1 LGIRDRKKE
10 IICDKWGERGMI
22 ESPSNRSMSNTRCL
36 KPGVILKERYKIE
49 EVIGAGGFG
58 ITYRA
63 WDPLLQS
70 YVAIKEYYP
79 SGIATRSADSSK
91 VCVPVGQEQRE
102 YHRGRIR
109 FLKEAQDVARFQSEP
124 NIVSIY
130 DYLEEND
137 TAYMVMEYLHGC
149 TLKQYIREHG
159 GRLDTDHILHI
170 CLSVLDAL
178 AVVHKAGMIHRDIS
192 PENIFICEDLTVK
205 LIDFG
210 AAKQVYLDGEQT
222 MSVVLKPGYAPPEQY
237 AKKDKQGPW
246 TDIYALG
253 ATLYFAATGE
263 KPEES
268 FGRVLEDTIK
278 PVCEVNPEIPRA
290 MSQVIMR
297 AMSVKI
303 EDRYQTVEAMREALL
318 AGEGQNAQME
328 PYVIPASRISKR
340 DLPKKR
346 GFLIGVAFCI
356 VIMLVVTGI
365 WMAGRVAKKAGTAT
379 ATEMNAAS
387 TEAQTATMADAQTST
402 DAEQAAT
409 EAEKT
414 TQADNPMV
422 MHVPTKEELAEQEK
436 SDAILNITSSETER
450 VSIDAFEYMKD
461 GNQGYRM
468 ESADGLAAVAYEGD
482 CVKLCLKYYDS
493 ILGDTPQVTDDLIYS
508 YTFERYDSDYGIYRA
523 IYDADDTSG
532 YWDYATLYPPE
543 FHFADDSFTL
553 YIPLTSGL
561 EDGRY
566 KLYFSYEDPATQKS
580 VFQATIEFYLNR
592 SAM

>member
-1 LGIRDRKKE
+1 
-10 IICDKWGERGMI
+10 MI

-268 FGRVLEDTIK
+268 FGRVLGDTIK

-303 EDRYQTVEAMREALL
+303 EDRYQTVETMREALL

-340 DLPKKR
+340 DLPKKQS
-346 GFLIGVAFCI
+346 FLIGVAFCI

-387 TEAQTATMADAQTST
+387 TEAQTATMADAQTAT
-402 DAEQAAT
+402 DAEQVAK

-493 ILGDTPQVTDDLIYS
+493 ILEDTPQVTDDLIYS

-532 YWDYATLYPPE
+532 YWDYANLYPPE

-566 KLYFSYEDPATQKS
+566 KLYFSYEDPDTQKS

>member
-1 LGIRDRKKE
+1 
-10 IICDKWGERGMI
+10 MI

-387 TEAQTATMADAQTST
+387 TEAQTATMADAQTAT

-422 MHVPTKEELAEQEK
+422 IHVPTKEELAEQEK

>member
-1 LGIRDRKKE
+1 
-10 IICDKWGERGMI
+10 MI

-356 VIMLVVTGI
+356 VIMLVATGI

-387 TEAQTATMADAQTST
+387 TEAQTATMADAQTAT

>member
-1 LGIRDRKKE
+1 
-10 IICDKWGERGMI
+10 MI

-205 LIDFG
+205 LIYFG

-387 TEAQTATMADAQTST
+387 TEAQTATMADAQTAT

>member
-1 LGIRDRKKE
+1 
-10 IICDKWGERGMI
+10 MI

-387 TEAQTATMADAQTST
+387 TEAQTATMADAQTAT

-409 EAEKT
+409 EADKT

-422 MHVPTKEELAEQEK
+422 MHGPTKEELAEQEK

>member
-1 LGIRDRKKE
+1 
-10 IICDKWGERGMI
+10 MI

-63 WDPLLQS
+63 WDPLLQL

-102 YHRGRIR
+102 YHRGKIR

-387 TEAQTATMADAQTST
+387 TEAQTATMADAQTAT

>member
-1 LGIRDRKKE
+1 
-10 IICDKWGERGMI
+10 MI

-387 TEAQTATMADAQTST
+387 TEAQTATMADAQTAT

-580 VFQATIEFYLNR
+580 VFRATIEFYLNR

>member
-1 LGIRDRKKE
+1 
-10 IICDKWGERGMI
+10 MI

-222 MSVVLKPGYAPPEQY
+222 MLVVLKPGYAPPEQY

-493 ILGDTPQVTDDLIYS
+493 ILGDTPQVTDDLTYS

>member
-1 LGIRDRKKE
+1 
-10 IICDKWGERGMI
+10 MI

-290 MSQVIMR
+290 MSQVSMR

-346 GFLIGVAFCI
+346 GFLIGLAFCI

-387 TEAQTATMADAQTST
+387 TEAQTATMADAQTAT

>member
-1 LGIRDRKKE
+1 
-10 IICDKWGERGMI
+10 MI

-79 SGIATRSADSSK
+79 SGLATRSADSSK
-91 VCVPVGQEQRE
+91 VCVPVGREQRE

-109 FLKEAQDVARFQSEP
+109 FLKEAQDLARFQSEP

-137 TAYMVMEYLHGC
+137 TAYMVMEYLYGC

-159 GRLDTDHILHI
+159 GRLSTDYILHI

-178 AVVHKAGMIHRDIS
+178 AVVHASDMIHRDIS
-192 PENIFICEDLTVK
+192 PENIFICEDMTVK

-268 FGRVLEDTIK
+268 FGRALEDTIK
-278 PVCEVNPEIPRA
+278 PVCVVNPEIP
-290 MSQVIMR
+290 MYLSKVIMQ

-303 EDRYQTVEAMREALL
+303 ENRYPTVEAMREALL
-318 AGEGQNAQME
+318 DGANQGEVRSI
-328 PYVIPASRISKR
+328 YTIPKSSIPKR
-340 DLPKKR
+340 YLQTGKKLR
-346 GFLIGVAFCI
+346 GIVLILILLILGG
-356 VIMLVVTGI
+356 TI
-365 WMAGRVAKKAGTAT
+365 WMLRLKMHQPENVAVTPT
-379 ATEMNAAS
+379 DAS
-387 TEAQTATMADAQTST
+387 TEEKTATQTDAQIST
-402 DAEQAAT
+402 LPEPVSEAEQ
-409 EAEKT
+409 T
-414 TQADNPMV
+414 TGNSDNSMV
-422 MHVPTKEELAEQEK
+422 MHVPTKEELEEQQK
-436 SDAILNITSSETER
+436 LDAILNVTSSETER
-450 VSIDAFEYMKD
+450 VSIDAFEYMED
-461 GNQGYRM
+461 GNLGGVMDSSQMATDPY
-468 ESADGLAAVAYEGD
+468 YGD
-482 CVKLCLKYYDS
+482 CAKLRLKYYDS
-493 ILGDTPQVTDDLIYS
+493 LLANPPQMSETFTNS
-508 YTFERYDSDYGIYRA
+508 FTFEKYDSETGIYKP
-523 IYDADDTSG
+523 IYGLAGMEST
-532 YWDYATLYPPE
+532 WDYATWFTPQ
-543 FHFADDSFTL
+543 FHFDKDAFTL
-553 YIPLTSGL
+553 YIPLASDL
-561 EDGRY
+561 EDGKY
-566 KLYFSYEDPATQKS
+566 KLYFSYEDPDTYEAL
-580 VFQATIEFYLNR
+580 FQVTIEFWLNR
-592 SAM
+592 GIS

>member
-1 LGIRDRKKE
+1 
-10 IICDKWGERGMI
+10 MI

-387 TEAQTATMADAQTST
+387 TEAQTATMADAQTAT

-553 YIPLTSGL
+553 YIPLISGL

>member
-1 LGIRDRKKE
+1 
-10 IICDKWGERGMI
+10 MI

-130 DYLEEND
+130 DYLEELEEND

-387 TEAQTATMADAQTST
+387 TEAQTATMADAQTAT

>member
-1 LGIRDRKKE
+1 
-10 IICDKWGERGMI
+10 MI

-365 WMAGRVAKKAGTAT
+365 WMAGRVAKKTGTAT

-436 SDAILNITSSETER
+436 SDAILNIMSSETER

-493 ILGDTPQVTDDLIYS
+493 ILGDTPQVTDDLTYS

>member
-1 LGIRDRKKE
+1 
-10 IICDKWGERGMI
+10 MI

-387 TEAQTATMADAQTST
+387 TEAQTATMADAQTAT

-450 VSIDAFEYMKD
+450 VSIDAFVYMKD

>member
-1 LGIRDRKKE
+1 
-10 IICDKWGERGMI
+10 MI

-210 AAKQVYLDGEQT
+210 AAKQVYLEGEQT

-387 TEAQTATMADAQTST
+387 TEAQTATMADAQTAT

>member
-1 LGIRDRKKE
+1 
-10 IICDKWGERGMI
+10 MI

-36 KPGVILKERYKIE
+36 KPGVILKERYIIE

-328 PYVIPASRISKR
+328 PHVIPASRISKR

-387 TEAQTATMADAQTST
+387 TEAQTATMADAQTAT

>member
-1 LGIRDRKKE
+1 
-10 IICDKWGERGMI
+10 MI

-303 EDRYQTVEAMREALL
+303 EDRYQTVGAMREALL

-387 TEAQTATMADAQTST
+387 TEAQTATMADAQTAT

>member
-1 LGIRDRKKE
+1 
-10 IICDKWGERGMI
+10 MI

-379 ATEMNAAS
+379 ATEMNVAS
-387 TEAQTATMADAQTST
+387 TEAQTATMADAQTAT

>member
-1 LGIRDRKKE
+1 
-10 IICDKWGERGMI
+10 MI

-365 WMAGRVAKKAGTAT
+365 WMAGRVAKKTGTAT

>member
-1 LGIRDRKKE
+1 
-10 IICDKWGERGMI
+10 MI

-102 YHRGRIR
+102 YHRGKIR

-365 WMAGRVAKKAGTAT
+365 WLAGRVAKKAGTAT

-387 TEAQTATMADAQTST
+387 TEAQTATMADAQTAT

-580 VFQATIEFYLNR
+580 VFQATNEFYLNR

>member
-1 LGIRDRKKE
+1 
-10 IICDKWGERGMI
+10 MI

-346 GFLIGVAFCI
+346 GFLIGAAFCI

-387 TEAQTATMADAQTST
+387 TEAQTATMADAQTAT

>member
-1 LGIRDRKKE
+1 
-10 IICDKWGERGMI
+10 MI
-22 ESPSNRSMSNTRCL
+22 ESPSNRGMSNTRCL

>member
-1 LGIRDRKKE
+1 
-10 IICDKWGERGMI
+10 MI

-210 AAKQVYLDGEQT
+210 AAKQVYLDGDQT

-387 TEAQTATMADAQTST
+387 TEAQTATMADAQTAT

-592 SAM
+592 SAR

>member
-1 LGIRDRKKE
+1 
-10 IICDKWGERGMI
+10 MI

-91 VCVPVGQEQRE
+91 VCVPVGLEQRE

-365 WMAGRVAKKAGTAT
+365 WMAGRAAKKAGTAT

-566 KLYFSYEDPATQKS
+566 KLYFSYEDPDTQKS

>member
-1 LGIRDRKKE
+1 
-10 IICDKWGERGMI
+10 MI

-297 AMSVKI
+297 AMSGKI

-387 TEAQTATMADAQTST
+387 TEAQTATMADAQTAT

>member
-1 LGIRDRKKE
+1 
-10 IICDKWGERGMI
+10 MI

-303 EDRYQTVEAMREALL
+303 EDRYQTVEAMREELL

-387 TEAQTATMADAQTST
+387 TEAQTATMADAQTAT

-580 VFQATIEFYLNR
+580 VFQATIEFYLTR

>member
-1 LGIRDRKKE
+1 
-10 IICDKWGERGMI
+10 MI

-102 YHRGRIR
+102 YHRGKIR
-109 FLKEAQDVARFQSEP
+109 FLKEAQYVARFQSEP

-387 TEAQTATMADAQTST
+387 TETQTATMADAQTAT

>member
-1 LGIRDRKKE
+1 
-10 IICDKWGERGMI
+10 MI

-63 WDPLLQS
+63 WDPLLQA

-79 SGIATRSADSSK
+79 SGIATRSVDSSK
-91 VCVPVGQEQRE
+91 VCVPVGNEKKE
-102 YHRGRIR
+102 YHRGLVR
-109 FLKEAQDVARFQSEP
+109 FLKEAQDVARFQAEP

-149 TLKQYIREHG
+149 TLKRYVLDHG
-159 GRLDTDHILHI
+159 GRLDTDHIIHI

-178 AVVHKAGMIHRDIS
+178 AIVHASDMIHRDIS

-268 FGRVLEDTIK
+268 FGRALEDTIK
-278 PVCEVNPEIPRA
+278 PVCVVNPEIP
-290 MSQVIMR
+290 MYLSKVIMQ

-303 EDRYQTVEAMREALL
+303 EDRYPTVEAMREALL
-318 AGEGQNAQME
+318 DGATQGEVRSI
-328 PYVIPASRISKR
+328 YTIPKSSIPKR
-340 DLPKKR
+340 YLQTGKKLR
-346 GFLIGVAFCI
+346 GIVLILILLILGG
-356 VIMLVVTGI
+356 TI
-365 WMAGRVAKKAGTAT
+365 WMLRLKMHQPENIAVTPT
-379 ATEMNAAS
+379 DAS
-387 TEAQTATMADAQTST
+387 TEEKTATQTDGQIST
-402 DAEQAAT
+402 LPEPVSEAEQ
-409 EAEKT
+409 T
-414 TQADNPMV
+414 TGNSDNSMV
-422 MHVPTKEELAEQEK
+422 MHVPTKEELEEQQK
-436 SDAILNITSSETER
+436 LDAILNVTSSETER
-450 VSIDAFEYMKD
+450 VSIDVFEYMED
-461 GNQGYRM
+461 GNLGGVMDSSQMATDPY
-468 ESADGLAAVAYEGD
+468 YGD
-482 CVKLCLKYYDS
+482 CAKLGLKYYDS
-493 ILGDTPQVTDDLIYS
+493 LLANPPQMSETFTYS
-508 YTFERYDSDYGIYRA
+508 FTFEKYDSETGIYKP
-523 IYDADDTSG
+523 IYGLAGMEST
-532 YWDYATLYPPE
+532 WDYATWFTPE
-543 FHFADDSFTL
+543 FHFDKDAFTL
-553 YIPLTSGL
+553 YIPLASDL
-561 EDGRY
+561 EDGKY
-566 KLYFSYEDPATQKS
+566 KLYFSYEDPNTYEAL
-580 VFQATIEFYLNR
+580 FQVTIEFWLNR
-592 SAM
+592 GIS

>member
-1 LGIRDRKKE
+1 
-10 IICDKWGERGMI
+10 MI
-22 ESPSNRSMSNTRCL
+22 ESPSKRSMSNTRCL

-387 TEAQTATMADAQTST
+387 TEAQTATMADAQTAT

>member
-1 LGIRDRKKE
+1 
-10 IICDKWGERGMI
+10 MI

-91 VCVPVGQEQRE
+91 VCVPLGQEQRE

-387 TEAQTATMADAQTST
+387 TEAQTATMADAQTAT

>member
-1 LGIRDRKKE
+1 
-10 IICDKWGERGMI
+10 MI

-49 EVIGAGGFG
+49 EVIWAGGFG

-387 TEAQTATMADAQTST
+387 TEAQTATMADAQTAT

>member
-1 LGIRDRKKE
+1 
-10 IICDKWGERGMI
+10 MI

-387 TEAQTATMADAQTST
+387 TEAQTATMADAQTAT

-482 CVKLCLKYYDS
+482 CVKLCLKYYGS

>member
-1 LGIRDRKKE
+1 
-10 IICDKWGERGMI
+10 MI

-402 DAEQAAT
+402 DAEQVAT

>member
-1 LGIRDRKKE
+1 
-10 IICDKWGERGMI
+10 MI

-387 TEAQTATMADAQTST
+387 IEAQTATMADAQTAT

>member
-1 LGIRDRKKE
+1 
-10 IICDKWGERGMI
+10 MI

-63 WDPLLQS
+63 RDPLLQS

>member
-1 LGIRDRKKE
+1 
-10 IICDKWGERGMI
+10 MI

-365 WMAGRVAKKAGTAT
+365 WMAGRLAKKAGTAT

-387 TEAQTATMADAQTST
+387 TEAQTATMADAQTAT

>member
-1 LGIRDRKKE
+1 
-10 IICDKWGERGMI
+10 MI

-79 SGIATRSADSSK
+79 SGLATRSADSSK
-91 VCVPVGQEQRE
+91 VCVPVGREQRE

-109 FLKEAQDVARFQSEP
+109 FLKEAQDLARFQSEP

-387 TEAQTATMADAQTST
+387 TEAQTATMADAQTAT

>member
-1 LGIRDRKKE
+1 
-10 IICDKWGERGMI
+10 MI

-91 VCVPVGQEQRE
+91 VCVPVGQEHRE

-387 TEAQTATMADAQTST
+387 TEAQTATMADAQTAT